1 MEKTIGKRIAE
12 NRRRLGLTQDQ
23 LAEKLG
29 VTAQAVSKWENDL
42 SCPDIGTLPALAAI
56 FGITTDELLGKDS
69 EEKVYPAELTTD
81 EDTDKDNGTWEF
93 HYNTEKKT
101 SIMIALWVLL
111 TGGLLLAAKL
121 LHLNCDLWDLAW
133 PCGILVFGLFGLFSR
148 FSFFR
153 LGCAL
158 FGGYFLLKNL
168 TLPVPDLWNL
178 ALPIFLVLFGLS
190 LLLDA
195 LRKPRKSR
203 FSMSHGGI
211 NVNYEVDGTRF
222 TCEQSFGEKH
232 QRVDLPQLSGGRL
245 DLSFGEMTVDLS
257 GCGSIDDGCKLE
269 ADCSFGDMTILI
281 PRKYRA
287 LLQIDHAFANAAMHG
302 QPDPDAS
309 ATIYIT
315 GSVSFGQIVVKYI

>member
-69 EEKVYPAELTTD
+69 GEKVYPAELATT
-81 EDTDKDNGTWEF
+81 ETPGKESGVWEF
-93 HYNTEKKT
+93 QYNAEKKT
-101 SIMIALWVLL
+101 SIFVALWVLL

-121 LHLNCDLWDLAW
+121 LHLNCGFWDLVW
-133 PCGILVFGLFGLFSR
+133 PSGILLFGLIGLFPR

-153 LGCAL
+153 LGCTL

-168 TLPVPDLWNL
+168 TLPVPSLWNL

-203 FSMSHGGI
+203 FSMSHNGI
-211 NVNYEVDGTRF
+211 NSNYEVDGTRF
-222 TCEQSFGEKH
+222 TCDQSFGEKH
-232 QRVDLPQLSGGRL
+232 QRVDLPQLSGGK
-245 DLSFGEMTVDLS
+245 LSLRFGEMTLDLS
-257 GCGSIDDGCKLE
+257 GCGSIDDGCQLE
-269 ADCSFGDMTILI
+269 TSCSFGDMTIYI

-287 LLQIDHAFANAAMHG
+287 VLQVNPAFANADLIG

-315 GSVSFGQIVVKYI
+315 GSVSFGEIIVKYI